1 MITKNPR
8 GKNTVQ
14 LQLEN
19 RSTLLK
25 LLRQHDHVCRK
36 DLAEMSG
43 LTGAAVTN
51 LIRDLIEIGL
61 VKEDRDFASSSGKNA
76 IPLQLNFRRFLA
88 VGVNLR
94 RDHISYALFDLS
106 GALLEKNK
114 LYWETGASIAEI
126 LNQLYL
132 AVQSCIQSNENKG
145 RVIGIG
151 VSAPGPINLEKGELA
166 LVSNVPSEWKQS
178 VPIKRYLE
186 ERFNLPVLLDNNSN
200 AAALAE
206 KWFSEGQECHNLV
219 SIFISKGM
227 GAGVI
232 IDDQIYHG
240 AFGFAGEIGHMS
252 INFDGPACGCGNK
265 GCLELYCSTM
275 ALLAKA
281 QQIRGSDTISRFE
294 VFKEQVKKGDP
305 DLMKLVVESGKYLG
319 YAIVNLTNTFNPE
332 LIVINGDMNDF
343 GSFWLDSIRQAALE
357 RLPPEVAAGLRIKL
371 TSLSENPLLLG
382 TVAMVSN
389 YIFENPELNLFVAKW
404 QA

>member
-1 MITKNPR
+1 MLTKNPR

-36 DLAEMSG
+36 ELAEMSG

-61 VKEDRDFASSSGKNA
+61 VKEDRDFESASGRNA
-76 IPLQLNFRRFLA
+76 IPLQLNFRRFLV

-94 RDHISYALFDLS
+94 RDHFSYALCDLS
-106 GALLEKNK
+106 GVFLDKNK
-114 LYWETGASIAEI
+114 IYWEKDEPITEI
-126 LNQLYL
+126 LNKLFL
-132 AVQSCIQSNENKG
+132 AVEDCLKSNRHKG
-145 RVIGIG
+145 QVVGIG

-178 VPIKRYLE
+178 VPIKRLLE
-186 ERFNLPVLLDNNSN
+186 ERFNLPVVLENNSN
-200 AAALAE
+200 ATALAE
-206 KWFSEGQECHNLV
+206 KWFSDGQGCHNLL
-219 SIFISKGM
+219 SILISKGM

-252 INFDGPACGCGNK
+252 IDFDGPLCGCGNK

-281 QQIRGSDTISRFE
+281 QQIRGSDRISRFE
-294 VFKEQVKKGDP
+294 VFKEQAKKGDP
-305 DLMKLVVESGKYLG
+305 DLMKLVVESGRHLG
-319 YAIVNLTNTFNPE
+319 YAIVNLANAFNPE
-332 LIVINGDMNDF
+332 LIVISGDMNDF
-343 GSFWLDSIRQAALE
+343 GSVWLDSIRQAAFE
-357 RLPPEVAAGLRIKL
+357 RLHPAVTARLRIQL
-371 TSLSENPLLLG
+371 TSLPENPVLLG

-389 YIFENPELNLFVAKW
+389 YIFENPELGLFSA
-404 QA
+404 